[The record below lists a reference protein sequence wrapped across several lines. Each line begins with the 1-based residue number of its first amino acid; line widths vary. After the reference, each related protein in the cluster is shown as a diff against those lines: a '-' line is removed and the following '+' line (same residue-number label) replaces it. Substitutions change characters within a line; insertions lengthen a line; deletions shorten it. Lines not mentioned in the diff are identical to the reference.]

1 VNLLTPG
8 GFPSKLWDKFVTEHG
23 GKEAEENIAKEVPMR
38 RIGRIEEVGATAVLL
53 LSDKLSGY
61 TTGSDFVVDGGYHLR
76 PLELFTDEEI
86 RRMSV

>member
-1 VNLLTPG
+1 
-8 GFPSKLWDKFVTEHG
+8 
-23 GKEAEENIAKEVPMR
+23 MR